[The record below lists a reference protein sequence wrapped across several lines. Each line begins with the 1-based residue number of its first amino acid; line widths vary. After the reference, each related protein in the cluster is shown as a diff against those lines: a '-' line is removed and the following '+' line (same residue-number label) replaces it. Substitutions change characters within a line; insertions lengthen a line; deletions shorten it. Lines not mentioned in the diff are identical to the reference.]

1 MTGIPRIVC
10 LTCCLCCVAWPLSHA
25 EDTPQNA
32 GNKPNIVFFLVDDL
46 GVMDIGAYN
55 PDTFYETP
63 NVDCL
68 AKSGVQFR
76 QGYAACCVCSPTRF
90 SIMTGKYPVRNGC
103 TNYFGGLRS
112 ERFHP
117 APLHEQLDLD
127 ETTLAEA
134 FQEAGYKTA
143 FLGKWHLGPTAEFWP
158 ENQGF
163 DVNIGGCNA
172 GAPSSYFAPY
182 RNPRLP
188 DGPDGEF
195 LTERLANEAVA
206 QIKAMKDSPF
216 FLYFS
221 FYQVHV
227 PLMAPE
233 PLIKKYREK
242 AKRLGLPTSQA
253 ELFTPEEQTWPTDD
267 PRLVRERQTH
277 AVYAAMVESMDSAV
291 GRVVEALREEGVL
304 DNTILCFVA
313 DNGGLSTAEG
323 SPTSNWPLRGG
334 KGWLYEGGHR
344 VAFIIRTPD
353 GKPTDSDVPVITND
367 FYPTL
372 LDLAGLPLKPEQ
384 HRDGVSL
391 KPIIDGTQTTLDRE
405 ALFWHYP
412 HYANQG
418 GFPGGV
424 IRKGDWK
431 LIRRYEDG
439 RTHLYHLNADPS
451 EQHDLSAAEPERT
464 RALAA
469 ELDQWLQ
476 STGAR
481 FLREKDGLKPW
492 QPD

>member
-1 MTGIPRIVC
+1 LPFSFADDAV
-10 LTCCLCCVAWPLSHA
+10 L
-25 EDTPQNA
+25 QNREK
-32 GNKPNIVFFLVDDL
+32 KPNVVFFLVDDL

-63 NVDCL
+63 HVDQL

-90 SIMTGKYPVRNGC
+90 SIMTGKYPVRSGC
-103 TNYFGGLRS
+103 TNYFGGTRS
-112 ERFHP
+112 ERFNP
-117 APLHEQLDLD
+117 APVHEQLDSS
-127 ETTLAEA
+127 EITLAKA
-134 FQEAGYKTA
+134 FKEAGYKTA
-143 FLGKWHLGPTAEFWP
+143 FLGKWHLGPTEEFWP

-163 DVNIGGCNA
+163 DVNIAGCHL

-195 LTERLANEAVA
+195 LTERLTNEAVA
-206 QIKAMKDSPF
+206 LIKSMKDAPF

-221 FYQVHV
+221 FYQVHT

-233 PLIKKYREK
+233 PVIEKYRQK
-242 AKRLGLPTSQA
+242 AKQLGLPPTNE
-253 ELFTPEEQTWPTDD
+253 ELFAPEEQTWPSDD

-277 AVYAAMVESMDSAV
+277 PVYAAMVESMDTAV
-291 GRVVEALREEGVL
+291 GRVVETLREEHLL
-304 DNTILCFVA
+304 DNTIICFVS

-323 SPTSNWPLRGG
+323 SPTSNLPLRAG

-344 VAFIIRTPD
+344 VAYIIRTP
-353 GKPTDSDVPVITND
+353 GGTHIDSDVPVITTD

-372 LDLAGLPLKPEQ
+372 LDLAGLPPRPEQ
-384 HRDGVSL
+384 HLDGVSL
-391 KPIIDGTQTTLDRE
+391 KPVIDGTQTTLDRE
-405 ALFWHYP
+405 SLFWHYP

-424 IRKGDWK
+424 IRKGEWK

-439 RTHLYHLNADPS
+439 RTHLYNLNTDPS
-451 EQHDLSAAEPERT
+451 EQHDLSATEQDRT
-464 RALAA
+464 KTMAS
-469 ELDQWLQ
+469 ELDHWLQ
-476 STGAR
+476 STGAQ
-481 FLREKDGLKPW
+481 FLREKNGLKPW
-492 QPD
+492 KPSEK